1 MNGQKFHRFSIDIY
15 LFDLWRA
22 IPIPEN
28 LREPV
33 ISSRD
38 TGDAR
43 VFMRAA
49 G

>member
-1 MNGQKFHRFSIDIY
+1 MNSQKFHLLGIDIY

-22 IPIPEN
+22 ILIPED

-38 TGDAR
+38 KADAR
-43 VFMRAA
+43 VFLRAA
-49 G
+49 R